1 MLIEQPPSFIR
12 KLYPS
17 LNWMEE
23 TNKNEVFITFDDGPT
38 AGVTDKVL
46 SLLKDHNAKA
56 TFFCLGKNVNQNPD
70 LYQNILEAGH
80 SVGNH
85 THSHLNGWKTTTKEY
100 LSDALKAKEY
110 IQSNLFRPPYGKM
123 KPAQIQ
129 ALKNHFKVVM
139 WSNLSRDYD
148 SFVSVDQVTDYATK
162 NLNAGSIIVFHDS
175 LKAREKVL
183 PVLERTLLFLAKKG
197 YKASAIKPSS

>member
-162 NLNAGSIIVFHDS
+162 NLSAGSIIVFHDS